1 MVLHKKALLVN
12 LLITL
17 DIFLS
22 LVNLCFGILNWFVYT
37 RDIDIDIEV
46 THSQMLHGP
55 AKLCSVKSSK
65 FACSRNYSMYSNVS
79 YEPYGIRGCLPK
91 KHGLSSFAH
100 LRFTVPAF
108 LLPNHP
114 HRSCY
119 DENKIQTISH
129 KTSKS
134 QVVTTCTPKLALILI
149 IIPIQYRLYKPY
161 VGLYPTVS
169 ELFRSLHPDRSSSR
183 AGRCSIVCDC
193 GDGWREPGTLCGSP
207 VVCTGAW
214 WTWFWSHTM
223 EKTMQKRQKRR
234 RLSSFHGLF
243 NDLDVVCI
251 QRSKPDWHVEMQV
264 HSPILRPFAA
274 LGSTKHK
281 NNNDDQRW
289 KSW

>member
-1 MVLHKKALLVN
+1 
-12 LLITL
+12 
-17 DIFLS
+17 
-22 LVNLCFGILNWFVYT
+22 
-37 RDIDIDIEV
+37 
-46 THSQMLHGP
+46 MLHGP

-149 IIPIQYRLYKPY
+149 IIYYNCLRLRRR
-161 VGLYPTVS
+161 L
-169 ELFRSLHPDRSSSR
+169 
-183 AGRCSIVCDC
+183 
-193 GDGWREPGTLCGSP
+193 
-207 VVCTGAW
+207 TGARHAVW
-214 WTWFWSHTM
+214 LTCGLHWGVVDVVLAHTM

-243 NDLDVVCI
+243 NDLDVVCT
-251 QRSKPDWHVEMQV
+251 QRSKPD
-264 HSPILRPFAA
+264 
-274 LGSTKHK
+274 
-281 NNNDDQRW
+281 
-289 KSW
+289 

>member
-1 MVLHKKALLVN
+1 
-12 LLITL
+12 
-17 DIFLS
+17 
-22 LVNLCFGILNWFVYT
+22 
-37 RDIDIDIEV
+37 
-46 THSQMLHGP
+46 MLHGP

-149 IIPIQYRLYKPY
+149 IIYYNSYIDYIY
-161 VGLYPTVS
+161 
-169 ELFRSLHPDRSSSR
+169 
-183 AGRCSIVCDC
+183 I
-193 GDGWREPGTLCGSP
+193 
-207 VVCTGAW
+207 
-214 WTWFWSHTM
+214 SHTLVYIP
-223 EKTMQKRQKRR
+223 
-234 RLSSFHGLF
+234 LSPSCF
-243 NDLDVVCI
+243 V
-251 QRSKPDWHVEMQV
+251 PYT
-264 HSPILRPFAA
+264 PIAAPLERAAA
-274 LGSTKHK
+274 LLFATAATADWSQARCVAHLWFALGRGGRGFGPHHGK
-281 NNNDDQRW
+281 NDAE
-289 KSW
+289 KAEKAAIVFFSWVV